1 MTDPA
6 ESPAP
11 REDSAL
17 PTAIPDTSAVPSENP
32 SPQAGAVA
40 PPKSLPERIFL
51 AGDGVRMGWRLGLY
65 LGLAGAIL
73 FAAGW
78 LGNSIFPNPHGTA
91 RLWFEMY
98 SEVGMLLAGFLP
110 ALLLARIEHR
120 PVDDYGLPRSEAFAR
135 RFWIGLVWGF
145 AWITALL
152 LLMHGAHVFSFGR
165 FSLHGVRIAR
175 FALFWAVYFLLVG
188 LFEEFFVRGYLQ
200 FTLTRR
206 IGFWP
211 AAVALSAF
219 FGGIH
224 LLNQGETLVGAL
236 GAALIGLFFCLTLRR
251 TGSLWFAVGF
261 HASWDWG
268 ETYFYGVP
276 DSGTTEPGHLLSPT
290 FSGKAWL
297 TGGSVGP
304 EASVLLLIV
313 IAAMWLAFHLRY
325 RQAHYPT
332 RA

>member
-1 MTDPA
+1 MTDPTQ
-6 ESPAP
+6 SPAP
-11 REDSAL
+11 REDSAD
-17 PTAIPDTSAVPSENP
+17 P
-32 SPQAGAVA
+32 AVA
-40 PPKSLPERIFL
+40 SPPPPASAESTPAEISALAPPRSLPERIFL
-51 AGDGVRMGWRLGLY
+51 AGDGVRLGWRLGLY

-78 LGNSIFPNPHGTA
+78 LGNSIFPNPHGAA

-98 SEVGMLLAGFLP
+98 SEVGMLLAAFLP
-110 ALLLARIEHR
+110 AFLLARIEHR
-120 PVDDYGLPRSEAFAR
+120 TVDDYGLPRSEAFGR
-135 RFWIGLVWGF
+135 KFWVGVVWGF

-152 LLMHGAHVFSFGR
+152 LLMDGARVFSFGR
-165 FSLHGVRIAR
+165 FSLYGVRIAK
-175 FALFWAVYFLLVG
+175 FALFWGVYFLLVG

-211 AAVALSAF
+211 AAAALSAF

-224 LLNQGETLVGAL
+224 LLNQGETFVGAL

-261 HASWDWG
+261 HAAWDWG

-276 DSGTTEPGHLLSPT
+276 DSGTTEPGHLLSPAI
-290 FSGKAWL
+290 SGKTWL

-325 RQAHYPT
+325 REAHYPT
-332 RA
+332 QA